1 MSMEGCNTS
10 SISGITLRYRLP
22 QQVEK
27 HSHQDISKYVVA
39 KYVYFTKNNNALK
52 HRYKTVDFPDDN
64 VLYVSRRDEINGM
77 LCPIK
82 SGFSLPKW
90 NCVFRRCMS

>member
-1 MSMEGCNTS
+1 MHNDLIIAELDGGIGCVWKGKNLLVS
-10 SISGITLRYRLP
+10 NIALKYILP
-22 QQVEK
+22 KQLK
-27 HSHQDISKYVVA
+27 NSHQDISKYVVA

-77 LCPIK
+77 LCP
-82 SGFSLPKW
+82 
-90 NCVFRRCMS
+90 